1 MKKLQLR
8 MSILGKEYKGGIY
21 TNLVNR
27 ETAVVNN
34 EFAETNSKVVM
45 PTKRLP
51 SGQNYCNALSS

>member
-1 MKKLQLR
+1 
-8 MSILGKEYKGGIY
+8 MSILGKEYKGEIY

-27 ETAVVNN
+27 ETAVKNN

-45 PTKRLP
+45 PTKRHP